1 MKCSNCGYDN
11 DSGSLF
17 CANCG
22 KKIEIIK
29 YRCSCCGNE
38 IGKDDLFCGSCGY
51 NLSKKENHLESR
63 VNNKSQHNNKI
74 QPNDILRSL
83 TNLDKKK
90 KRIISIIFIAII
102 AIGIVCKL
110 MYKETDSL
118 DNYDNL
124 YYEESEYKKFF
135 KDNYNGVTAQDLDV
149 DQSVKDIK
157 KDCKKIKNDISNKRY
172 HLDNSHENL
181 EIYVSKDG
189 DIKEIKVNKDKK
201 SQECD
206 REYYYDDYIG
216 LIYARAYN
224 DEHEYEMYYTYDD
237 ILIRYIKDG
246 DSYDYKKISEN
257 KWSYFTLEE
266 GKDLYEMYH
275 DDYDEDSDDYSYNDE
290 DDYSSTDYI
299 LLNSDERYIDKS
311 ELSSLGQWQLRLARN
326 EIYARYGYSFE
337 DEELRRYFLNKSWY
351 EEDSS
356 INKDTWSDDCLNEYE
371 KANRDLIVSYE
382 EEMGYR

>member
-1 MKCSNCGYDN
+1 
-11 DSGSLF
+11 
-17 CANCG
+17 
-22 KKIEIIK
+22 
-29 YRCSCCGNE
+29 
-38 IGKDDLFCGSCGY
+38 
-51 NLSKKENHLESR
+51 
-63 VNNKSQHNNKI
+63 
-74 QPNDILRSL
+74 
-83 TNLDKKK
+83 
-90 KRIISIIFIAII
+90 
-102 AIGIVCKL
+102 

-118 DNYDNL
+118 DNHDNL

-135 KDNYNGVTAQDLDV
+135 KDNYNEVTAQDLDV
-149 DQSVKDIK
+149 DQNVKDIK

-189 DIKEIKVNKDKK
+189 DIKEIKVSKDKK
-201 SQECD
+201 SQDCD
-206 REYYYDDYIG
+206 REYYYDDYME
-216 LIYARAYN
+216 IYFMR
-224 DEHEYEMYYTYDD
+224 EHTMMNMNMKCITTYDD

-246 DSYDYKKISEN
+246 DSYDYKKIPEN

>member
-29 YRCSCCGNE
+29 YRCPCCGNE
-38 IGKDDLFCGSCGY
+38 FGKDDLFCGSCGY

-74 QPNDILRSL
+74 QPNAILKSL

-102 AIGIVCKL
+102 AIGIVCKI

-124 YYEESEYKKFF
+124 YYEELEYKKFF
-135 KDNYNGVTAQDLDV
+135 KDNYNEVTAQDLDV
-149 DQSVKDIK
+149 DQNVKDIK

-189 DIKEIKVNKDKK
+189 DIKEIKVSKDKK
-201 SQECD
+201 DQDCD
-206 REYYYDDYIG
+206 REYFYD
-216 LIYARAYN
+216 IYGVLFYTRAYN
-224 DEHEYEMYYTYDD
+224 DEHEYEMYYYNNDT
-237 ILIRYIKDG
+237 LIKYIKDN
-246 DSYDYKKISEN
+246 DSYDYKKIPEN
-257 KWSYFTLEE
+257 KWGYFTLEE

-275 DDYDEDSDDYSYNDE
+275 NDYDEDSNDYSYNDE

-356 INKDTWSDDCLNEYE
+356 INNDTWSDDRLNEYE